1 MKNIGIIGFIFCFLL
16 NVSCKKGLLDTLPK
30 DRLAGDLFW
39 KTEQDAI
46 IASNGVYAAL
56 GDSWRYV
63 SMDAFTDVAH
73 FILQWRGESEVEKNT
88 FNGSNGVISAQWN
101 YCYLLIR
108 ASNDFLENVEN
119 VSEMDETLKKKL
131 ISEMKTIRAFS
142 YINLVMLFGDVPLI
156 TAPISVEVAKLVTRN
171 STEEIGDFISSE
183 LTAAGNDLPEKQE
196 EDGRIT
202 KGAALGLKARAMLYA
217 GRYREAKDA
226 ASEVIESGIYS
237 IHGSYSELFDYGG
250 KNSSEVIFARQYAK
264 DVSPHSIFLHFTANS
279 LFTQECQ
286 IVPTKALVDSYQ
298 MKSTGLSI
306 DDPASGFNEYEPY
319 KDRDPRLEYS
329 IYSNGQQLPNGKK
342 LNTLPGS
349 GTADDITLSAEN
361 VTPTGWYFKKF
372 VSNSDFG
379 NPHNSGLNLI
389 YLRYAEIL
397 LTYAEASVELG
408 EIDNS
413 VLDAVNAIRSRNDVE
428 MPLISTT
435 DPSRLRAE
443 IRNERM
449 LELAM
454 EGHRL
459 FDIRRWNI
467 AEQVIPG
474 TVKGMTYIDR
484 KKSGELTTVQLSG
497 YVKEFNP
504 SKHYL
509 WPIPSSE
516 IILNEN
522 LVQNPGY

>member
-1 MKNIGIIGFIFCFLL
+1 
-16 NVSCKKGLLDTLPK
+16 
-30 DRLAGDLFW
+30 
-39 KTEQDAI
+39 
-46 IASNGVYAAL
+46 
-56 GDSWRYV
+56 
-63 SMDAFTDVAH
+63 
-73 FILQWRGESEVEKNT
+73 
-88 FNGSNGVISAQWN
+88 
-101 YCYLLIR
+101 
-108 ASNDFLENVEN
+108 
-119 VSEMDETLKKKL
+119 
-131 ISEMKTIRAFS
+131 
-142 YINLVMLFGDVPLI
+142 
-156 TAPISVEVAKLVTRN
+156 
-171 STEEIGDFISSE
+171 
-183 LTAAGNDLPEKQE
+183 
-196 EDGRIT
+196 

-449 LELAM
+449 VELAM